1 MPPLGPLDTVRA
13 AARAAART
21 ALAPVDHLA
30 GPAVVGAYKLG
41 ETLAHRAPR
50 QVGEPLLAAAGRAA
64 ALRGG
69 DKRTI
74 VERNLRR
81 VYGRD
86 LTRNELNSKVQ
97 ATFESY
103 ARYYY
108 DSFRLTGMS
117 VDDVASG
124 FTVEGIE
131 HLEAAM
137 EQDDVGPVLALP
149 HLGGWEWAA
158 FWITEVRQWGLA
170 AVAERLE
177 PPELFEWFLEFR
189 TSLGMNI
196 IPLGPTAAD
205 DVAMA
210 AANKE
215 IVCLLC
221 DRDLTLS
228 GPEVTFFGETTS
240 LPAGPAVMGLRG
252 GCRVLPTAVYFSEGG
267 VHAVVRPPIE
277 IERTPGATS
286 IREDV
291 VRFTQVLATE
301 LEGLISR
308 APEQWHLLQPNWPSD
323 YEALGITPPPRR
335 G

>member
-1 MPPLGPLDTVRA
+1 VANPNPIS
-13 AARAAART
+13 AARSVARR
-21 ALAPVDHLA
+21 ALAPVVDRAL
-30 GPAVVGAYKLG
+30 GPAVVGAYRLG
-41 ETLAHRAPR
+41 EVVAQHAPR
-50 QVGEPLLAAAGRAA
+50 ELGEPALSAMGHLASR
-64 ALRGG
+64 RGG
-69 DKRTI
+69 DRRLI

-86 LTRNELNSKVQ
+86 FTRNELNNKVQ

-117 VDDVASG
+117 VDEVAAG
-124 FTVEGIE
+124 FTVDGIE

-137 EQDDVGPVLALP
+137 EEDAVGPVLALP

-158 FWITEVRQWGLA
+158 FWITQVRNWGLA
-170 AVAERLE
+170 AVVEQLE

-196 IPLGPTAAD
+196 IPLSPTAAD
-205 DVAMA
+205 EVAMA

-221 DRDLTLS
+221 DRDLTHA
-228 GPEVTFFGETTS
+228 GPEVEFFGEVTS

-252 GCRVLPTAVYFSEGG
+252 GCRVLPTAVYFTDKG
-267 VHAVVRPPIE
+267 VHGVVRPPIE

-291 VRFTQVLATE
+291 VRFTQVLAQE
-301 LEGLISR
+301 LELLISR

-323 YEALGITPPPRR
+323 YAALGVAPPPRR

>member
-1 MPPLGPLDTVRA
+1 MLERVKANAT
-13 AARAAART
+13 
-21 ALAPVDHLA
+21 
-30 GPAVVGAYKLG
+30 VGAYRLG
-41 ETLAHRAPR
+41 TVLATVAPTSL
-50 QVGEPLLAAAGRAA
+50 GDPLLSAAGRAT

-69 DKRTI
+69 DRRTI

-81 VYGRD
+81 VYGRE
-86 LTRNELNSKVQ
+86 LTRNEMNAKVN

-108 DSFRLTGMS
+108 DSFRLTSMS
-117 VDDVASG
+117 VDRVAEG

-131 HLEAAM
+131 HLEDAM
-137 EQDDVGPVLALP
+137 ANDAVGPVLALP

-158 FWITEVRQWGLA
+158 FWITQVRNWKLA
-170 AVAERLE
+170 AVVERLD

-205 DVAMA
+205 DVAAA

-221 DRDLTLS
+221 DRDLTGS
-228 GPEVTFFGETTS
+228 GPTVPFFGEDTQ

-252 GCRVLPTAVYFSEGG
+252 GCRVLPTAVYFSRSG
-267 VHAVVRPPIE
+267 VHGVIRPPIE
-277 IERTPGATS
+277 IEREAGATS
-286 IREDV
+286 IRADV
-291 VRFTQVLATE
+291 VKFTAALASE
-301 LEGLISR
+301 LEVLITR
-308 APEQWHLLQPNWPSD
+308 APEQWHLMQPNWPSD
-323 YEALGITPPPRR
+323 HVALGTMPS
-335 G
+335 

>member
-1 MPPLGPLDTVRA
+1 MAAPDPFAAVRSA
-13 AARAAART
+13 FGRAI
-21 ALAPVDHLA
+21 APVLDRA
-30 GPAVVGAYKLG
+30 SGPAVLGAYRLG
-41 ETLAHRAPR
+41 EVLAQHTPR
-50 QVGEPLLAAAGRAA
+50 EFGDPLLSAAGRAA
-64 ALRGG
+64 SLRGG
-69 DKRTI
+69 DRRTI

-86 LTRNELNSKVQ
+86 LTRNELNSKVH

-117 VDDVASG
+117 VKEVADG
-124 FTVEGIE
+124 FTVDGIE
-131 HLEAAM
+131 HIEAAM
-137 EQDDVGPVLALP
+137 DQDEVGPVLALP

-158 FWITEVRQWGLA
+158 FWITRVRNWGLA
-170 AVAERLE
+170 AVVEQLE

-196 IPLGPTAAD
+196 IPLSPTAAD
-205 DVAMA
+205 EVAMA

-221 DRDLTLS
+221 DRDLTHA
-228 GPEVTFFGETTS
+228 GPEVEFFGETTS
-240 LPAGPAVMGLRG
+240 LPAGPAVMALRG
-252 GCRVLPTAVYFSEGG
+252 GCRVLPTAVYFTEQG
-267 VHAVVRPPIE
+267 VHGVVRPPIE
-277 IERTPGATS
+277 IKRAGGATS
-286 IREDV
+286 IRDDV

-323 YEALGITPPPRR
+323 YEALGLEAPERR
-335 G
+335 R

>member
-1 MPPLGPLDTVRA
+1 VAPLDPIG
-13 AARAAART
+13 AARAAARK
-21 ALAPVDHLA
+21 ALAPALERAA
-30 GPAVVGAYKLG
+30 GPAIVGAYKLG
-41 ETLAHRAPR
+41 EALAQRAPR
-50 QVGEPLLAAAGRAA
+50 QIGAPVLAAAGHAA

-69 DKRTI
+69 DKRLI

-86 LTRNELNSKVQ
+86 LTRNEINTKVQ

-117 VDDVASG
+117 VDEVAAG

-131 HLEAAM
+131 HIEEAM
-137 EQDDVGPVLALP
+137 EHDAVGPVLALP

-158 FWITEVRQWGLA
+158 FWITQVRNWGLA
-170 AVAERLE
+170 AVVEQLE

-196 IPLGPTAAD
+196 IPLSPTAAD
-205 DVAMA
+205 EVAMA

-221 DRDLTLS
+221 DRDLTRA
-228 GPEVTFFGETTS
+228 GPEITFFGETTS
-240 LPAGPAVMGLRG
+240 LPAGPAVMALRG
-252 GCRVLPTAVYFSEGG
+252 GCRVLPTAVYFTERG
-267 VHAVVRPPIE
+267 VHGVVRPPIE

-301 LEGLISR
+301 LEGLIAR

-323 YEALGITPPPRR
+323 YEALGTTPPPRR

>member
-1 MPPLGPLDTVRA
+1 MPAPPFEAVRA
-13 AARAAART
+13 AVRSAIGP
-21 ALAPVDHLA
+21 ALDRVV
-30 GPAVVGAYKLG
+30 GPAVVNAYKLG
-41 ETLAHRAPR
+41 EVVAQRAPR
-50 QVGEPLLAAAGRAA
+50 QVGDPVLAAAGHAA

-81 VYGRD
+81 VYQRD
-86 LTRNELNSKVQ
+86 LTRNELNTKVQ

-117 VDDVASG
+117 IDEVANG

-137 EQDDVGPVLALP
+137 AEDSVGPVLALP

-158 FWITEVRQWGLA
+158 FWITQVRKWKLA
-170 AVAERLE
+170 AVVERLE
-177 PPELFEWFLEFR
+177 PPELFEWFLKFR

-196 IPLGPTAAD
+196 IPLSETAAD
-205 DVAMA
+205 EVALA

-221 DRDLTLS
+221 DRDLTRA

-240 LPAGPAVMGLRG
+240 LPAGPAVMGLKG
-252 GCRVLPTAVYFSEGG
+252 GCRVLPTAVYFTERG
-267 VHAVVRPPIE
+267 VHGVVRPPIE

-286 IREDV
+286 IRGDV
-291 VRFTQVLATE
+291 VRFTQALAGE

-323 YEALGITPPPRR
+323 YAALGTAPPPRR

>member
-1 MPPLGPLDTVRA
+1 MAGRTVGRVADRA
-13 AARAAART
+13 
-21 ALAPVDHLA
+21 A

-41 ETLAHRAPR
+41 ELLAQLAPR
-50 QVGEPLLAAAGRAA
+50 QVGDPVLSAAGHLAAF
-64 ALRGG
+64 RGG
-69 DKRTI
+69 DKRLI

-117 VDDVASG
+117 VDDVEAG
-124 FTVEGIE
+124 FTVDGIE
-131 HLEAAM
+131 HIEAAM
-137 EQDDVGPVLALP
+137 EEDGVGPVLALP

-158 FWITEVRQWGLA
+158 FWITQVRGWGLA
-170 AVAERLE
+170 AVVEKLE

-196 IPLGPTAAD
+196 IPLSPTAAD
-205 DVAMA
+205 DVANA

-221 DRDLTLS
+221 DRDLTGS
-228 GPEVTFFGETTS
+228 GVPVSFFGEQTT
-240 LPAGPAVMGLRG
+240 LPAGPAIMALRG
-252 GCRVLPTAVYFSEGG
+252 GCRVLPTAVYFTDKG
-267 VHAVVRPPIE
+267 VHGVVRPPIE
-277 IERTPGATS
+277 IERTPDATS
-286 IREDV
+286 IRADV
-291 VRFTQVLATE
+291 ARFTEVLASE
-301 LEGLISR
+301 LEALISR

-323 YEALGITPPPRR
+323 FEALGIAPPTR